1 PGGGTQNVKTGRR
14 IGDRMQLAVEPDQ
27 ERRPSG
33 IEHGVLAGEENLA
46 ARLEPDG
53 HGTTR
58 AGPAGAQTRTS
69 ATPGTPRSRASTAAA
84 SASEQMAT
92 TCGPAS
98 IVAQASRPEARS
110 SRNASRHATV
120 TGCQ

>member
-1 PGGGTQNVKTGRR
+1 
-14 IGDRMQLAVEPDQ
+14 MQLEVDSDD
-27 ERRPSG
+27 ERRPSR
-33 IEHGVLAGEENLA
+33 IAHRVLAGEEDLA
-46 ARLEPDG
+46 ARLEPDA

-69 ATPGTPRSRASTAAA
+69 ATPGTRRSRASTAAA
-84 SASEQMAT
+84 SASEEMAT